1 MVGVMALGDEAAD
14 VSRGGREG
22 GRGGREE
29 SSKMS
34 NSCSQEEGMEGG
46 RAGKIRL
53 KEGRAVG
60 GEVGG

>member
-1 MVGVMALGDEAAD
+1 
-14 VSRGGREG
+14 
-22 GRGGREE
+22 
-29 SSKMS
+29 MS